1 MSGDNAGAI
10 FHDLKALLTPYQ
22 SRLVLV
28 HDSADHYYL
37 DTAFLMP
44 NKKPLFFAA
53 AKISKAYVSFHLMPV
68 YVFPDLLDEMP
79 AALRARMQGKS
90 CFNFTTLTAE
100 QRTALQ
106 QLVARSVERYRAQG
120 YLN

>member
-1 MSGDNAGAI
+1 MNSETAVAVFN
-10 FHDLKALLTPYQ
+10 DLKALLTPYQ

-53 AKISKAYVSFHLMPV
+53 VKIGKAYVSFYVMPI
-68 YVFPDLLDEMP
+68 YVFPDLLDHVSP
-79 AALRARMQGKS
+79 ALRARMQGKS

-100 QRTALQ
+100 LRADLQ